1 MKTLRLQKGKDEW
14 IVRYDEKI
22 RSVTVEG
29 PAPESGQIHDW
40 LSTPKHV
47 VDRDSGEMILVKPV
61 ESWAYLTDAV
71 DVDLYKS
78 LGIGLQP
85 GSADSPS

>member
-1 MKTLRLQKGKDEW
+1 MKTLRLQKGKERW
-14 IVRYDEKI
+14 LVRYDEKN

-29 PAPESGQIHDW
+29 PAPLSGEIHDW

-47 VDRDSGEMILVKPV
+47 VDRESGEMILVKPV
-61 ESWAYLTDAV
+61 ESWTYLTDAV

-78 LGIGLQP
+78 LGIGLQRDD
-85 GSADSPS
+85 ADSTS